1 MQADNK
7 KIIKKFVSADAHLV
21 VSFLTNLDNE
31 LQETQEKVA
40 RLEEREKEHIG
51 ENKQLLLAL
60 DDLKKTVG
68 ALTQTNANLRAE
80 NEELARSLNETR
92 ARREEFAA
100 DARNAEIELRLKL
113 ADAERVADRWRV
125 ALDAA
130 LNDVAIYR
138 CAAFWFGLTAL
149 AAVVVAVAF

>member
-31 LQETQEKVA
+31 LQETQKKVA

-80 NEELARSLNETR
+80 NEELARSLNETGR
-92 ARREEFAA
+92 SLATELLKKRDITKLRR
-100 DARNAEIELRLKL
+100 DS
-113 ADAERVADRWRV
+113 ERFQN

-138 CAAFWFGLTAL
+138 RAAFWFGLTAL